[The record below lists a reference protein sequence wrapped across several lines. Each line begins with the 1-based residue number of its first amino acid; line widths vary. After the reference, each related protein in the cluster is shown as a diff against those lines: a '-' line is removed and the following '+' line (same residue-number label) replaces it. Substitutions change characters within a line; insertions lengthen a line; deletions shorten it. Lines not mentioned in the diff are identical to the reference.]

1 MKRTTASLL
10 ISVMF
15 AALTCLSAAAQR
27 VIEIPVLQDQVVYE
41 FVGQFN
47 NNGSASQQF
56 GYLSNVSGLDGIFSA
71 EPENEA
77 TAMLTFV
84 TNATTDRVIVNGPF
98 KILNRTGTT
107 TIYLNTPPS
116 DFTNPATFSQGT
128 PIQVSDYRQ
137 QVIANTVTNSF
148 QTVHTNTVTST
159 KAFSLN
165 GTMYRLGR
173 TGSSFRT
180 SYSGQVNPTAPPS
193 GWFGGNAVGI
203 TRQF

>member
-1 MKRTTASLL
+1 MIRISASILG
-10 ISVMF
+10 SVMF
-15 AALTCLSAAAQR
+15 AALISLSAAAQS
-27 VIEIPVLQDQVVYE
+27 VTEVQLSQDQVVYE

-47 NNGSASQQF
+47 NNGAASQQF
-56 GYLSNVSGLDGIFSA
+56 GYLSKITGLDAIFSA
-71 EPENEA
+71 EPENET
-77 TAMLTFV
+77 TALFTFV
-84 TNATTDRVIVNGPF
+84 TNANTDRVIVNGPF

-116 DFTNPATFSQGT
+116 DFSNPATFSQGT

-137 QVIANTVTNSF
+137 QVIVNTVTNSF
-148 QTVHTNTVTST
+148 QTEHTNTVTSA

-165 GTMYRLGR
+165 GNMYRLGR
-173 TGSSFRT
+173 LGGLFRT

-203 TRQF
+203 KRP

>member
-1 MKRTTASLL
+1 
-10 ISVMF
+10 
-15 AALTCLSAAAQR
+15 LSAAAQM
-27 VIEIPVLQDQVVYE
+27 VTKVLLIEDQVVYE

-56 GYLSNVSGLDGIFSA
+56 GYLSTVNGLGGIFSA
-71 EPENEA
+71 EPENET

-84 TNATTDRVIVNGPF
+84 TNANTDRVIVNGPF

-116 DFTNPATFSQGT
+116 DFNNPATFSQGT
-128 PIQVSDYRQ
+128 PIQVSDYHQ
-137 QVIANTVTNSF
+137 QVIVNTVTNSF
-148 QTVHTNTVTST
+148 ETVHTNTITST
-159 KAFSLN
+159 SVFSLN

-173 TGSSFRT
+173 VGSSFRI

-193 GWFGGNAVGI
+193 GWFGGNAVGMK
-203 TRQF
+203 QHF